1 MQTEKIT
8 CNLLL
13 QLYRDESLATDWTKS
28 TGNAVKDC
36 PKPPLDL
43 RMHLTDERKREKDKR
58 PSQYSSIRCIPFCRN
73 EACKI
78 Q

>member
-8 CNLLL
+8 CKLL
-13 QLYRDESLATDWTKS
+13 QLYRDESLAADWTKS

-43 RMHLTDERKREKDKR
+43 RMHLIDERKREKEKQHLTHL
-58 PSQYSSIRCIPFCRN
+58 ST
-73 EACKI
+73 AA
-78 Q
+78 